1 VPYEKS
7 QLKNRK
13 TNNFLPIVRD
23 SCEKEYDI
31 ISLDLLQIARTQ
43 TVKDKITEHSIRL
56 FEKKGFKETS
66 IQDIVDSIGVT
77 KGTFYYYFSSK
88 EELLMD
94 INLGYINYLL
104 EKQKEILADNRSCKE
119 KLFEIVYL
127 LIGNI
132 KTQGYAAKIFFRE
145 MKNLNEERLA
155 LIVPK
160 RDEFRLNVEKILNDG
175 IEKGEFRGDL
185 NAHIVTFGILGASNW
200 SYQWFNPNG
209 ESTDREVA
217 EIFVEMILEG
227 IQAN

>member
-1 VPYEKS
+1 V
-7 QLKNRK
+7 
-13 TNNFLPIVRD
+13 
-23 SCEKEYDI
+23 
-31 ISLDLLQIARTQ
+31 
-43 TVKDKITEHSIRL
+43 VKDKLTEHSIRL

-104 EKQKEILADNRSCKE
+104 EKQKEILANHRSCKE

-160 RDEFRLNVEKILNDG
+160 RDEFRLNVEKILNEG
-175 IEKGEFRGDL
+175 IEKGEFRADL

-209 ESTDREVA
+209 VSTDREVA